1 MASKQQELRN
11 ITTKVLRALGEGQT
25 MASKQT
31 DELNKL
37 YLEWVAALKANPEM
51 PLDELRHMFEQWGGS
66 PASRAASITSKPMP
80 GEFRPYGRYD
90 LSVCML

>member
-51 PLDELRHMFEQWGGS
+51 PLDELRHMFEQWGRITGE
-66 PASRAASITSKPMP
+66 PGGITSKPMP